1 MQGLKWKSLENVGT
15 KNDFLPLKYVDLTV
29 IQDIYIVKD
38 DTYMQYIT
46 LSKKKKKVIHKI
58 FYFQIH

>member
-46 LSKKKKKVIHKI
+46 LSKKKCNT
-58 FYFQIH
+58 